1 MYIKKGDKVKSEHE
15 LLQNLPPQAEWPPS
29 VRWNDHLSA
38 NTEQQASVGGH
49 GDDHVGHMLPGTL
62 QPVAQQPVPDTFDE
76 GFEPPWVVLPQN
88 PDPATIAYHADNS
101 FDTLPGS
108 DDELNLDADDFTAYN
123 FAENSAV
130 GMEGAAFGALH
141 QQPPYVEPASANV
154 EEMRD
159 LNRLM
164 SVTPV
169 VPDYERLSGEEQW
182 ERDLSD
188 LVQRML
194 GSRHGFED
202 ASDLAFLRD
211 CCAACIYLGQ
221 ESNGGNG
228 AVKIGNLRREAMRSA
243 STTFQGIVR
252 SQTRDSSSLTML
264 NFMRVLLDAYGHR
277 DLAGSIMRQIR
288 TGLGESESRR
298 DNVIMGTI
306 DFMIDTT
313 DWTDQKAHEWLEKI
327 DKIHKDAVE
336 TAGIESE
343 LAMSTLY
350 NKTFVLLE
358 ADHSQEAFE
367 ILNGKRTICESV
379 YGLYKLQTISW
390 VSSLAR
396 AQLYTKQEIS
406 AAATMDEVV
415 SARVEKAFSKEH
427 PLYWLTKYRQG
438 LFLLRFAYKNTQP
451 QRRLKCWED
460 GENILRQVL
469 LWRAR
474 ILGNNNPQTA
484 EVSKWLIYYLKK
496 QGKNEDAATLF
507 QWCQTE
513 LGRNKHHS

>member
-38 NTEQQASVGGH
+38 NTVQATTVGRH
-49 GDDHVGHMLPGTL
+49 DDDHVGHTQPGRL
-62 QPVAQQPVPDTFDE
+62 QLTAQQPAPDTFDE

-88 PDPATIAYHADNS
+88 PDPATLAYHPDDS

-108 DDELNLDADDFTAYN
+108 DDELHFNADEFTAYN
-123 FAENSAV
+123 FTENSAV
-130 GMEGAAFGALH
+130 GMEGAAFGALQ
-141 QQPPYVEPASANV
+141 QQPPYVPPASANV

-169 VPDYERLSGEEQW
+169 VSAYQRSSDEEQW

-194 GSRHGFED
+194 GSRHGLED
-202 ASDLAFLRD
+202 SPDLAFLWP
-211 CCAACIYLGQ
+211 CCAACIYVGQ
-221 ESNGGNG
+221 ESNE
-228 AVKIGNLRREAMRSA
+228 ARDALKIANLRHEAMELA

-264 NFMRVLLDAYGHR
+264 NFMRVLLDAYGHC
-277 DLAGSIMRQIR
+277 DLAGDILRRIR
-288 TGLGESESRR
+288 AGLGESISRR

-313 DWTDQKAHEWLEKI
+313 DWSDQKAHEWLDRI
-327 DKIHKDAVE
+327 DRIHKDAVE

-343 LAMSTLY
+343 LAISTLY
-350 NKTFVLLE
+350 NKAWVLLE
-358 ADHSQEAFE
+358 ADHSQEAFD

-379 YGLYKLQTISW
+379 YGLYSLQTISW

-406 AAATMDEVV
+406 AEATMDEVV

-438 LFLLRFAYKNTQP
+438 LFILRFAYKNTQP
-451 QRRLKCWED
+451 QRRQKCWED

-484 EVSKWLIYYLKK
+484 EVSKWLVYYLKK

-513 LGRNKHHS
+513 LGRNTHSP